1 MLAVIHTDLL
11 HLKENLKQKNKI
23 KMKNSI
29 VVYGAYGHTGK
40 FIVSQLLEQGLNPTL
55 CGRDKEKLL
64 SYSQQYPNLETKVA
78 DINQPNSLDNAFSGS
93 NIIINCAGPYLDTAE
108 PIIQSA
114 LRLSKHYI
122 DLSAEQKSV
131 LDIFEQYSDQA
142 KQAKIII
149 IPAAAFYG
157 GLGDLLS
164 TALTQDWN
172 VIDEIRIYIG
182 LDSWHPT
189 KGTRLTGKRNHYQRF
204 VLANGQLQP
213 LQTSIPITWSFP
225 KPIET
230 KEMLTVPFSEIITIS
245 RHLNVKNINTFI
257 SQNSIEDIRNAE
269 TPEPKPTDEKNRSSQ
284 QFCMEVVA
292 LNGNKKRKISAQG
305 RDIYAVTAPLVVEAI
320 KRIIA
325 GNIKSQG
332 VTTMGE
338 NFDAA
343 DFLKSLSVDDI
354 TISQIQESVND

>member
-1 MLAVIHTDLL
+1 
-11 HLKENLKQKNKI
+11 
-23 KMKNSI
+23 MKNNI
-29 VVYGAYGHTGK
+29 AVYGAYGHTGK
-40 FIVSQLLEQGLNPTL
+40 FIVSQLLRKGLNPTL

-64 SYSQQYPNLETKVA
+64 SYSQQYPNLEMKVA
-78 DINQPNSLDNAFSGS
+78 DINQPDSLDSAFTCSD
-93 NIIINCAGPYLDTAE
+93 IIINCAGPYLDTAE

-114 LRLSKHYI
+114 LRLGKHYI

-149 IPAAAFYG
+149 MPAAAFYG

-164 TALTQDWN
+164 TALTDGWN
-172 VIDEIRIYIG
+172 EIEDINIYIG

-189 KGTRLTGKRNHYQRF
+189 KGTRLTGQRNHYQRF
-204 VLANGQLQP
+204 VFTNGQLQP
-213 LQTSIPITWSFP
+213 LQTGEPIKWNFP

-230 KEMLTVPFSEIITIS
+230 KEMITVPLSEIITIS
-245 RHLNVKNINTFI
+245 RHLNVKNINTYI
-257 SQNSIEDIRNAE
+257 SLNSIEDIRNAE

-284 QFCMEVVA
+284 QFCIEVVA
-292 LNGNKKRKISAQG
+292 FNGNKKRTIIAQG

-320 KRIIA
+320 RRIIT
-325 GNIKSQG
+325 GKIKKQG

-338 NFDAA
+338 VFEAT
-343 DFLKSLSVDDI
+343 DFLKSLNADDI
-354 TISQIQESVND
+354 TISQIQERVNE